1 MNEPWNT
8 EKELSFIQKLGQF
21 SQKKTVSR
29 KVLLQRYLKA
39 TKLRAD
45 WDGMDRIKVT
55 NAARQALLRD

>member
-1 MNEPWNT
+1 MNEPWGT
-8 EKELSFIQKLGQF
+8 EKELFFISRLGQF
-21 SQKKTVSR
+21 SPKQSVSR

-45 WDGMDRIKVT
+45 WDGMARSKVT